1 MSEIK
6 KFTRSYFNR
15 TFSMIKVNIY
25 DSDII
30 MLNHWTSYTQP
41 DPIYN
46 YFIAILV
53 ALIGIVGTITN
64 LFVIFVFL
72 TPKSSINLQW
82 ALIINLAISD
92 FGFSAVI
99 GFPLKTIAA
108 FNQYWPWGS
117 VACQLYGFIS
127 ATFGFLSL
135 TTIAAI
141 SFDRYL
147 VIVKNYKTK
156 NFLIICTVIGFLWIW
171 SILWTIPPFFGYGRY
186 VLEGYQTSCT
196 FDYISNDIPNL
207 LFSCGMY
214 VFGFTFPVLL
224 CIYCYVNLLK
234 IVHNNERIVIISLSS
249 DGSAKQH
256 KSIQNRKRLDIE
268 ATKSVIL
275 SLLFYLMSWTPYAIV
290 CLISIMGQS
299 YFLTPTIAEM
309 PHIFAKMA
317 AIYNPI
323 LYAFTN
329 RKFKNALGI
338 RKTSS
343 VIMQQQ
349 RLLSQGLFKPLVSL
363 LLLFK

>member
-1 MSEIK
+1 MSEIE

-46 YFIAILV
+46 YLIAILV
-53 ALIGIVGTITN
+53 ALIGIIGTITN

-72 TPKSSINLQW
+72 TPKSSISLQW

-117 VACQLYGFIS
+117 VACQLYGFMS
-127 ATFGFLSL
+127 GAFGFLSL

-196 FDYISNDIPNL
+196 FDYISNDMPNL
-207 LFSCGMY
+207 LFSFGMY

-224 CIYCYVNLLK
+224 CTYCYVNLLK
-234 IVHNNERIVIISLSS
+234 VVYNNERIVLISLSNHS
-249 DGSAKQH
+249 SAKQH
-256 KSIQNRKRLDIE
+256 KSIRKRKRLDIE

-309 PHIFAKMA
+309 PNIFAKMA

-329 RKFKNALGI
+329 RQFKNAVGI

-349 RLLSQGLFKPLVSL
+349 RLLSQGLFKPLVT
-363 LLLFK
+363 

>member
-6 KFTRSYFNR
+6 NFTRSLLLYNR
-15 TFSMIKVNIY
+15 TFSMIKNNIH

-30 MLNHWTSYTQP
+30 MLNHWIKYTQP

-46 YFIAILV
+46 YLVAIFV
-53 ALIGIVGTITN
+53 ALIGIFGTITN
-64 LFVIFVFL
+64 LLVIFVFL
-72 TPKSSINLQW
+72 TPKSSISLQC

-147 VIVKNYKTK
+147 VIVKDHKTT
-156 NFLIICTVIGFLWIW
+156 NFRVICTVIGFLWIW
-171 SILWTIPPFFGYGRY
+171 SIIWTIPPFFGFGRY

-196 FDYISNDIPNL
+196 FDYISNDMPSL
-207 LFSCGMY
+207 LFSGGMY
-214 VFGFTFPVLL
+214 IFGFMFPVLL

-234 IVHNNERIVIISLSS
+234 IVRNNERVVLISLSN
-249 DGSAKQH
+249 DGASKQRE
-256 KSIQNRKRLDIE
+256 SVRNRKRLDIE

-275 SLLFYLMSWTPYAIV
+275 SLLFYLMSWTPYAMV
-290 CLISIMGQS
+290 CLISILGQS

-349 RLLSQGLFKPLVSL
+349 RLLSKGQLKPLSS
-363 LLLFK
+363 

>member
-6 KFTRSYFNR
+6 NFTRSLLLYNR
-15 TFSMIKVNIY
+15 TFSMIKNNIH

-30 MLNHWTSYTQP
+30 MLNHWTKYTQP

-46 YFIAILV
+46 YIVAIFV
-53 ALIGIVGTITN
+53 ALIGIFGTITN
-64 LFVIFVFL
+64 LLVIFVFL
-72 TPKSSINLQW
+72 TPKSSISLQC

-147 VIVKNYKTK
+147 VIVKDHKTT
-156 NFLIICTVIGFLWIW
+156 NFRVICTVIGFLWIW
-171 SILWTIPPFFGYGRY
+171 SIIWTIPPFFGFGRY

-196 FDYISNDIPNL
+196 FDYISNDMPSL
-207 LFSCGMY
+207 LFSGGMY
-214 VFGFTFPVLL
+214 IFGFMFPVLL
-224 CIYCYVNLLK
+224 SIYCYANLLRIVRNNEK
-234 IVHNNERIVIISLSS
+234 IVLISLSN
-249 DGSAKQH
+249 DGASKQH
-256 KSIQNRKRLDIE
+256 KSVRNRKRLDIE

-275 SLLFYLMSWTPYAIV
+275 SLLFYLMSWTPYAMV
-290 CLISIMGQS
+290 CLISILGQP

-349 RLLSQGLFKPLVSL
+349 RLLSKGQLKPPV
-363 LLLFK
+363 